1 MYVDRA
7 IESVVKRCSEQFR
20 VVLVTGPRQ
29 VGKTTMLKRLA
40 EDEAKQGKPR
50 NYITLDNTLYRGMA
64 KNDPKMFL
72 QEFAPP
78 ILIDEI
84 QYCPEL
90 LPYIKI
96 YADEHEERGQIW
108 LTGSQ
113 PFHLMKN
120 VSESLAGRVGIIEML
135 GLSLAEVQKRET
147 LAFMTEK
154 DQLIKRDYHE
164 CKLDINGL
172 YEHVYYGSLPDAR
185 TFDSDMLDRF
195 FESYIDTYLLR
206 DIKDLNNVSD
216 ELKFR
221 NFMQICASLTGQTV
235 NYSQIAR
242 LCDIDSK
249 TAKSWM
255 SILIS
260 SYVVKL
266 VQPYY
271 NNLIKRVTKQPVM
284 HFLDTGLASY
294 LAGWRS
300 IESLSRGQMSGHI
313 LESFAYTEILKSYI
327 NSGAMRPGIYFLRT
341 TDQKEIDLLLQ
352 YDGKL
357 HPVEVKR
364 SSSVGKKA
372 IKQFDLLDNLNE
384 GEVPIERG
392 DGCVL
397 CMTDELYP
405 IEKDVFAF
413 PLWGI

>member
-1 MYVDRA
+1 MYINRA
-7 IESVVKRCSEQFR
+7 IEKTILKCSEQFR

-29 VGKTTMLKRLA
+29 VGKTTTLKRLA
-40 EDEAKQGKPR
+40 ENQLINGKKR
-50 NYITLDNTLYRGMA
+50 NYVTLDNTLYRSMA
-64 KNDPKMFL
+64 KDDPKMFL
-72 QEFAPP
+72 QEFSPP
-78 ILIDEI
+78 VLIDEI

-96 YADEHEERGQIW
+96 YVDEHEERGQIW

-120 VSESLAGRVGIIEML
+120 VSESLAGRVAIIEML
-135 GLSLAEVQKRET
+135 GLSLAEIQDRDT
-147 LAFMTEK
+147 LAFRTEK
-154 DQLIKRDYHE
+154 EELKARLAQAKELQ
-164 CKLDINGL
+164 INEL
-172 YEHVYYGSLPDAR
+172 YEVIYRGALPDAQNLGYE
-185 TFDSDMLDRF
+185 MLERF

-221 NFMQICASLTGQTV
+221 NFMQTCATLTGQPV

-249 TAKSWM
+249 TAKSWI
-255 SILIS
+255 SILMS

-266 VQPYY
+266 IQPYY
-271 NNLIKRVTKQPVM
+271 NNLIKRINKQPVL

-294 LAGWRS
+294 LAGWKS

-313 LESFAYTEILKSYI
+313 LETFAFGEIWKSYI
-327 NSGAMRPGIYFLRT
+327 NTGAIRPDISFLRT
-341 TDQKEIDLLLQ
+341 SDQKEIDLLLN

-357 HPVEVKR
+357 HPIEVKR
-364 SSSVGKKA
+364 ASSINKKA
-372 IKQFDLLDNLNE
+372 IKHFDLLNNLNT
-384 GEVPIERG
+384 GELPIERG

-397 CMTDELYP
+397 CMSDEIYP
-405 IEKDVFAF
+405 IDESVCTF
-413 PLWGI
+413 PIWGI